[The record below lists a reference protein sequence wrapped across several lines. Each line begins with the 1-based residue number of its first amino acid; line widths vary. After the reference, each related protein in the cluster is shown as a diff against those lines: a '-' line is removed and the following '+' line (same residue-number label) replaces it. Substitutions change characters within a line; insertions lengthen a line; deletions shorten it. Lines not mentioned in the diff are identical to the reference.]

1 MRILLDTNILI
12 NWLVETNL
20 KHKDSSQIV
29 KMCLKGTIEGF
40 VTSHSLTDAF
50 YVLRKYHHS
59 IEDRKRFILI
69 MVYNFTILT
78 EDAQKFLEVLD
89 DELFFDLEDGLQMKC
104 AEYAHLDYIVTD
116 NLKDFT
122 TSTIPVLSI
131 EEALLKL

>member
-59 IEDRKRFILI
+59 VEDRKRFIMI

-78 EDAQKFLEVLD
+78 EDAQKFLDVLD
-89 DELFFDLEDGLQMKC
+89 DEQFFDLEDGLQMKC

-122 TSTIPVLSI
+122 NSIIPVLSI
-131 EEALLKL
+131 EEALLNL

>member
-59 IEDRKRFILI
+59 VEDRKRFILI

-78 EDAQKFLEVLD
+78 EDAQKFLDVLD
-89 DELFFDLEDGLQMKC
+89 DEQFFDLEDGLQMKC

-122 TSTIPVLSI
+122 NSIIPVLSI